1 MDATEE
7 KNGKKTLIAYR
18 ETSMELD
25 DLYSYFPKSCGLSD
39 PEYWSLLLI
48 YKGVVTQSRIS
59 GILYVSRQT
68 INSAFKQ
75 LVKKELITLE
85 PYEDNQRSKKAS
97 LTSEGRRIV
106 EEQVAYMHQKE
117 EQAWGKLSEEEREQ
131 LARLTRKFTDALRET
146 IGDLKK

>member
-1 MDATEE
+1 M
-7 KNGKKTLIAYR
+7 
-18 ETSMELD
+18 
-25 DLYSYFPKSCGLSD
+25 
-39 PEYWSLLLI
+39 LLHRAGSAG
-48 YKGVVTQSRIS
+48 Y
-59 GILYVSRQT
+59 
-68 INSAFKQ
+68 SAFKQ